1 MFPVLVNMGSQRQ
14 KKNKTFPVK
23 ILYCFPHY
31 VLKGTALG
39 PGFEGELIGK
49 TDGHSLFAIKVSFT
63 NEIKPNF
70 CLHRSWCRTGAL
82 ILMQILTKQV
92 VDVLNPARDCL
103 SVCLFKKKTFK
114 GGKFKSTTIFFII
127 LSLWGGEFCLTTT
140 LGSHRVI
147 FRPRCL
153 AIWAGDACSLRNK
166 PQNAEVNLA
175 ADLVAWTKLAPLNS
189 KPLAC
194 RLSMYNLLT

>member
-1 MFPVLVNMGSQRQ
+1 MFPVLVNRGSQRQ

-23 ILYCFPHY
+23 ILYCFPLY
-31 VLKGTALG
+31 VLKDTALG

-92 VDVLNPARDCL
+92 VDVLNPARGCL
-103 SVCLFKKKTFK
+103 SVCLFKKKK
-114 GGKFKSTTIFFII
+114 HSK
-127 LSLWGGEFCLTTT
+127 E
-140 LGSHRVI
+140 
-147 FRPRCL
+147 
-153 AIWAGDACSLRNK
+153 
-166 PQNAEVNLA
+166 E
-175 ADLVAWTKLAPLNS
+175 NS
-189 KPLAC
+189 KALQFFFHYSFPL
-194 RLSMYNLLT
+194 RGGILPYYYFRKSPGNF